1 MAKID
6 IYNME
11 GKVVGDLELADEIF
25 AIEPHHDVMHRVLVN
40 QHANRRQGTVKVKG
54 RSEVSG
60 GGRKP
65 YRQKGTGRARHG
77 SIRSAQYVGG
87 GRIFGPTPRNFRYS
101 LPRKMRRLALK
112 SALASKFQADKML
125 VLDEL
130 KLDEIKTKKMV
141 KILNNLGVDG
151 SALIVLPQRDLVVER
166 SANNLRGIKVS
177 EVQTL
182 NVTELLRFDRLILT
196 KEAVSRVEEVYN

>member
-1 MAKID
+1 M
-6 IYNME
+6 
-11 GKVVGDLELADEIF
+11 
-25 AIEPHHDVMHRVLVN
+25 
-40 QHANRRQGTVKVKG
+40 
-54 RSEVSG
+54 
-60 GGRKP
+60 
-65 YRQKGTGRARHG
+65 
-77 SIRSAQYVGG
+77 
-87 GRIFGPTPRNFRYS
+87 
-101 LPRKMRRLALK
+101 K

-151 SALIVLPQRDLVVER
+151 SALIVLPQRDLIVER
-166 SANNLRGIKVS
+166 SANNLRGIKIS

-182 NVTELLRFDRLILT
+182 NVTELLKFDRLILT